1 MLSLKIANCSVIK
14 AQVTKGQSED
24 KMSSEI
30 TSKSE
35 PGQMLFCQGIWK
47 NLYSRL
53 LEFMRNI
60 NWMEQD
66 DPKNLKI
73 TSKDQETLTFHKQ
86 RQDLFI
92 WQEPVDA
99 DTKQRPENTF

>member
-1 MLSLKIANCSVIK
+1 MVFARQGAEVLHLPAK
-14 AQVTKGQSED
+14 
-24 KMSSEI
+24 KMRTAES
-30 TSKSE
+30 
-35 PGQMLFCQGIWK
+35 
-47 NLYSRL
+47 
-53 LEFMRNI
+53 
-60 NWMEQD
+60 D

>member
-86 RQDLFI
+86 IHLISR
-92 WQEPVDA
+92 QEPVDA